1 MKTIVLAT
9 DFSPAALNACNY
21 AADMAKAINANLL
34 LVNIPD
40 VPKYFTDAPPLIS
53 PNEILLSAEE
63 SLDNLQ
69 SGLERKTGKTINIK
83 TEVRIGVFFTELQKL
98 CDEVHPFAVVMGSQ
112 GKTNTERIFFG
123 SNSVFA
129 MKRLNWPLLAIPIG
143 AKFSGIKKIGLAC
156 DFEKV
161 PDTVPVDEI
170 EIFTRSFNA
179 DLFVLNT
186 GTTTKHD
193 PEMIFQSGLAQVM
206 FEGMHPKYEFISN
219 EDIDEGIIDF
229 CEKNNI
235 DMLIIVPRRHTLSEK
250 LIHKSHTKQMVL
262 HSHVPV
268 MALHQ

>member
-21 AADMAKAINANLL
+21 AADMARAINADLL

-40 VPKYFTDAPPLIS
+40 VPTYFTDTPPLIS
-53 PNEILLSAEE
+53 PNEILLTAEE

-69 SGLERKTGKTINIK
+69 SSLERKTGNAISIK
-83 TEVRIGVFFTELQKL
+83 AEARIGTFFTELEKL
-98 CDEVHPFAVVMGSQ
+98 CDEAHPFAVVMGSQ
-112 GKTNTERIFFG
+112 GETNTERIFFG
-123 SNSVFA
+123 SNTVFA

-161 PDTVPVDEI
+161 PDTLPVDEI

-179 DLFVLNT
+179 DLFVIST
-186 GTTTKHD
+186 GTPTTHN
-193 PEMIFQSGLAQVM
+193 PEMVFQSGLAQVM
-206 FEGMHPKYEFISN
+206 LEGLHHKYEFISN
-219 EDIDEGIIDF
+219 EDIDEGIMDF

-235 DMLIIVPRRHTLSEK
+235 DMLIIIPKRHTLSEK

-262 HSHVPV
+262 HSHVPG